1 MLGRGV
7 FPAAASRMLRGM
19 ATPVDVARIEDV
31 TTEHLAG
38 ASQFDL
44 DAFGDAQV
52 DEWTALAVIY
62 DEGNWREVVAE
73 RCWLQW
79 SIAQQR
85 LTVEEGE
92 GRPLTPGS
100 HPG

>member
-1 MLGRGV
+1 V
-7 FPAAASRMLRGM
+7 
-19 ATPVDVARIEDV
+19 ATPVDCVRIEDV
-31 TTEHLAG
+31 TQEHLGG
-38 ASQFDL
+38 ASRFELAAFQTAVLEYVL
-44 DAFGDAQV
+44 DAHV
-52 DEWTALAVIY
+52 SIRTATLVIY

-79 SIAQQR
+79 SIAQR
-85 LTVEEGE
+85 LTREERE